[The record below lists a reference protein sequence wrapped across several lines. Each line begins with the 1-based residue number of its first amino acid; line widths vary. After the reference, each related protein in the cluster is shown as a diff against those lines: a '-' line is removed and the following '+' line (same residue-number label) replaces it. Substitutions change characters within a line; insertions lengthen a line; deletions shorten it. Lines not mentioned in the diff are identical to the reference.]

1 MWNLIRRAAPNLQ
14 FKPFLGSRSPDPHR
28 TRHYFTSVFAPIIG
42 ASTGLYGFDHLK
54 SPKGFQRFVDDA
66 IERSTELVA
75 YISGMPSS
83 SEIIK
88 AMDEVSNT
96 VCSVVDSA
104 ELCRNTHPDREF
116 VEEANKAS
124 MRINE
129 YLHVSISIQI
139 ILCMMRS
146 EKLSKRIICL
156 QKKLKG
162 QPITYVLTLRGVESI
177 SLLIN

>member
-1 MWNLIRRAAPNLQ
+1 MWSLICRAARTLRPKHL
-14 FKPFLGSRSPDPHR
+14 LGSRSSDPSC
-28 TRHYFTSVFAPIIG
+28 TRHYRTSVVAPQTG

-66 IERSTELVA
+66 IERSGELVA
-75 YISGMPSS
+75 YISSMPSS
-83 SEIIK
+83 AKIIR
-88 AMDEVSNT
+88 AMDEISDT

-116 VEEANKAS
+116 TEEANKAA

-129 YLHVSISIQI
+129 YLHVSISIPI
-139 ILCMMRS
+139 MFFMMRS
-146 EKLSKRIICL
+146 EKLSKRIICS